1 VVETLHVYKND
12 VIDHVVATSAEEAKG
27 LMCKAFGDV
36 EEHLETEYIQVP
48 DDRELTINS
57 DDDGLIT
64 HTCAE
69 WCKINGKGFLCST
82 EY

>member
-1 VVETLHVYKND
+1 MDEILHVYEND
-12 VIDHVVATSAEEAKG
+12 VIDYVVATSVEEAKE
-27 LMCKAFGDV
+27 LMSKAFDDV
-36 EEHLETEYIQVP
+36 EEYLETEYIQVP
-48 DDRELTINS
+48 DDKELTINS
-57 DDDGLIT
+57 DDEGLLT